1 MAPQH
6 PQHPQHPQQVMAPE
20 HRLDHHPRSLLIA
33 SIASIASIALA
44 TSLTGCTERTIPVD
58 GGVEEVQIG
67 DRTFKLELA
76 LSTDRRRRG
85 LGGRETLPA
94 DSGMLFAFPRAA
106 QQRFWMYGCL
116 MDIDIAYL
124 DPIGY
129 VTAIHT
135 MPKEAPRGVDEF
147 EIDYQDR
154 LPGYPSRYPAQ
165 FVIEL
170 APGMFKTL
178 GIEVGDRI
186 DIPTERLKRLGEESD
201 DDDKVTG
208 SSR

>member
-1 MAPQH
+1 MASQK
-6 PQHPQHPQQVMAPE
+6 VMDAAV
-20 HRLDHHPRSLLIA
+20 RLDRGSRRFLIA
-33 SIASIASIALA
+33 SLLMASALA
-44 TSLTGCTERTIPVD
+44 GCAEPSIPVD

-76 LSTDRRRRG
+76 LSTDRRRQG
-85 LGGRETLPA
+85 LGGRETLA
-94 DSGMLFAFPRAA
+94 EDEGMLFVFPRAA

-135 MPKEAPRGVDEF
+135 MPKEAPHGVDEL
-147 EIDYQDR
+147 EIDYQNR

-170 APGMFKTL
+170 PPGMFETL
-178 GIEVGDRI
+178 GIEIGDRI

-201 DDDKVTG
+201 DDDKVAG